1 MQVTVT
7 GHLPGVVV
15 APTFQVQ
22 LTEPAAS
29 AVFGSS
35 PLAALGPES
44 YVTTMLHDAF
54 GAVVTSTVAG
64 FPPEIGDV
72 RDTILTE
79 SLEAA
84 WP

>member
-1 MQVTVT
+1 
-7 GHLPGVVV
+7 
-15 APTFQVQ
+15 
-22 LTEPAAS
+22 
-29 AVFGSS
+29 
-35 PLAALGPES
+35 LAALGPES

>member
-1 MQVTVT
+1 
-7 GHLPGVVV
+7 
-15 APTFQVQ
+15 
-22 LTEPAAS
+22 
-29 AVFGSS
+29 
-35 PLAALGPES
+35 
-44 YVTTMLHDAF
+44 MLHDAF